1 MNHGEDNCVA
11 IIAAETATNRY
22 YNPTTSH
29 NHNYNPI
36 TVLITITITILS
48 QSQPKSA
55 TAGQPVVA
63 LSTICQFL
71 RAASLDSTEFTFK
84 TDRQK
89 MQDI

>member
-1 MNHGEDNCVA
+1 M
-11 IIAAETATNRY
+11 IIELSVNLFLEF
-22 YNPTTSH
+22 N
-29 NHNYNPI
+29 NYNHI
-36 TVLITITITILS
+36 TVLITIIITILS